1 MDGGDETYEGA
12 PKKFVE
18 QDCDRDQIELPP
30 GNFDADI
37 DRVCLGLELVERL
50 LSFAATGV

>member
-12 PKKFVE
+12 PKKYVE